1 MKDSSNRYSCKHL
14 FFKIFLLTFVTVVP
28 APGKSDASSSSLYL
42 HKLAYSVYGS
52 ELLYEHFT
60 EFPSLAGTSAYSGY
74 SPGDEIHFSKPQE
87 ETKKFFRL
95 SSPASGPSKNTPP
108 PAGASRR
115 DK

>member
-1 MKDSSNRYSCKHL
+1 MKDSDNRYSCKHPVL
-14 FFKIFLLTFVTVVP
+14 KLFLLTFITVIP
-28 APGKSDASSSSLYL
+28 AAGKTDASASSLNL
-42 HKLAYSVYGS
+42 QKVAYSVYGS

-60 EFPSLAGTSAYSGY
+60 EFPLLAGTSAYSGY

-95 SSPASGPSKNTPP
+95 SSPASGPSKKTPP
-108 PAGASRR
+108 AAGESRR